1 MFNFWSQ
8 LEEALN
14 DALRNG
20 MVNEDSNTLIT
31 FASISIPIWAAKSI
45 LDDHKDEE
53 EHLSAL
59 LQHIDMLEDYNRLLR
74 KENEELKADA
84 LE

>member
-20 MVNEDSNTLIT
+20 MVNEDSNALIT

>member
-8 LEEALN
+8 LEEALT
-14 DALRNG
+14 DAFRNG
-20 MVNEDSNTLIT
+20 MFNEDSNALIT